1 MWNILTKVYCIL
13 SSCLPPNVGPPIFE
27 CHEQHPPL
35 DQDKSFYSLG
45 IGCDLCIEPGV
56 TVDRLSIYCDPRTSG
71 PTDCILATP
80 NGTNVLDIIKRTG
93 NTFRVADLRNTD
105 VAISPVV
112 SPDARPLGIDVFG
125 TWTCV
130 CNNSE
135 GRVAAYTNLASCGE
149 YSTIYYTLKFNY
161 MVGWSIA
168 IYGWGV
174 IFTLVLCAE
183 VIMLTEVH
191 RM

>member
-1 MWNILTKVYCIL
+1 M
-13 SSCLPPNVGPPIFE
+13 
-27 CHEQHPPL
+27 
-35 DQDKSFYSLG
+35 
-45 IGCDLCIEPGV
+45 
-56 TVDRLSIYCDPRTSG
+56 DRLSIYCDPRTSG

-168 IYGWGV
+168 IYG
-174 IFTLVLCAE
+174 
-183 VIMLTEVH
+183 
-191 RM
+191 